1 MRKPDVAYVNG
12 KVYTVDPNFS
22 VATAFCLSDDRFVAV
37 GTDQEIRALCTPE
50 TRVVDLHG
58 QVVLPGLIDSH
69 LHINNTGAM
78 KLELNVV
85 AKQRREIVDMVAQAY
100 QTIRPGE
107 WIVGRGWLNDEWPD
121 SSFPTKEELDAVA
134 PDVPVYLKRACG
146 HAAWVNSKA
155 FEAVGVTDA
164 TPTRWAASTCASRTG
179 PCWVW
184 SPTRLRT
191 PSTRPSPPTTKSSS
205 RRSCYWPRRASSPP
219 V

>member
-37 GTDQEIRALCTPE
+37 GTDEEIRALCTPE

-121 SSFPTKEELDAVA
+121 SSP
-134 PDVPVYLKRACG
+134 PRRS
-146 HAAWVNSKA
+146 W
-155 FEAVGVTDA
+155 
-164 TPTRWAASTCASRTG
+164 TPWRRTY
-179 PCWVW
+179 
-184 SPTRLRT
+184 
-191 PSTRPSPPTTKSSS
+191 PST
-205 RRSCYWPRRASSPP
+205 
-219 V
+219 